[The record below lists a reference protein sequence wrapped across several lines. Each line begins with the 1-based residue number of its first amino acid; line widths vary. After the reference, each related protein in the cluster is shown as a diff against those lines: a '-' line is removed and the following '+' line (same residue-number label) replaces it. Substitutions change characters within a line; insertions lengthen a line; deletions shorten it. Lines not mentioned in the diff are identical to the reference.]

1 MQGYLISVLG
11 KAQMFF
17 GRHFLMAA
25 AGSKNVSQSDANNV
39 LETAGEVTAEAT
51 EEVNRFIEFF
61 HDNIP
66 NLISFGVKVVL
77 ALIFFFIGSKV
88 IKWIRKVIRKSFER
102 SNVDAGVKQFVDS
115 MIKFSLYVILIFMI
129 ATNFGVESSSVA
141 ALIASAGV
149 AIGLAVQGKN
159 FGVESSSVAALI
171 ASAGVA
177 IGLAVQGSL
186 SNFAGGILILV
197 LKPFTVGDY
206 IIVTQENIEGTVKEI
221 QIFYTKLAT
230 IDNQTVVVP
239 NSILTN
245 NSLTNVTARPE
256 RKLDLKVG
264 ISYEAD
270 LRKAKQIVEEKLR
283 DDPSVIQDEEKR
295 VFVDSLGDSAVVI
308 GLRAWVKTDEYWTT
322 RWRIL
327 EEIKLTFDEEGIE
340 IPYNQLTVHMKTDE
354 ETTKGNGNTLGE
366 N

>member
-1 MQGYLISVLG
+1 MGCSNL
-11 KAQMFF
+11 
-17 GRHFLMAA
+17 
-25 AGSKNVSQSDANNV
+25 
-39 LETAGEVTAEAT
+39 TAGGHDVLTVELTKELIARDIIVLTAGCSSGGIENCGLMTPEAAQFAGPKLRAVCEKLGIPPVLNFGPCLAIGRLEIVAT
-51 EEVNRFIEFF
+51 ELAETI
-61 HDNIP
+61 
-66 NLISFGVKVVL
+66 GVDL
-77 ALIFFFIGSKV
+77 PQLP
-88 IKWIRKVIRKSFER
+88 
-102 SNVDAGVKQFVDS
+102 
-115 MIKFSLYVILIFMI
+115 
-129 ATNFGVESSSVA
+129 
-141 ALIASAGV
+141 
-149 AIGLAVQGKN
+149 
-159 FGVESSSVAALI
+159 
-171 ASAGVA
+171 
-177 IGLAVQGSL
+177 
-186 SNFAGGILILV
+186 LV
-197 LKPFTVGDY
+197 LSAAQWLEEQALAAVS
-206 IIVTQENIEGTVKEI
+206 
-221 QIFYTKLAT
+221 YTHL
-230 IDNQTVVVP
+230 TVVVP

-322 RWRIL
+322 RWRVL